1 MTNKAMPFER
11 VTQQSWLE
19 KRCRSGNFT
28 CASVWYWTGKQ
39 TVRGVHSK
47 WRCQWADPQSPVSPW
62 FPRDAPRLL
71 AEQSAPSEGPCIS
84 APQNL
89 PLPASWS
96 SKIHTVDTIRKLWLY
111 IFEYVPCITGIPS
124 ILVGQAWPRPS
135 VSASLA
141 VGMSQL
147 HFVLPSDLCS

>member
-1 MTNKAMPFER
+1 MARKEMQIWKVYLCFGLVLNWQTNSER
-11 VTQQSWLE
+11 GTQQMEMPVGRPTVS
-19 KRCRSGNFT
+19 
-28 CASVWYWTGKQ
+28 SV
-39 TVRGVHSK
+39 
-47 WRCQWADPQSPVSPW
+47 PW

-84 APQNL
+84 IPQNL

-124 ILVGQAWPRPS
+124 ILVGQA
-135 VSASLA
+135 
-141 VGMSQL
+141 
-147 HFVLPSDLCS
+147 